1 LDNINIKY
9 VLVAFD
15 DDAEEGRGTDID
27 EKSINGRL
35 EAVFLIR

>member
-1 LDNINIKY
+1 LDNINSKY
-9 VLVAFD
+9 VLVVFD

-35 EAVFLIR
+35 EEVLLIR